1 MMRATVRSSEREGDL
16 KCDKK
21 RQDSG
26 TRRYK
31 MKGRKRERRK
41 RGRRGRE
48 ERVRR
53 GREIERRMWWV

>member
-1 MMRATVRSSEREGDL
+1 MT
-16 KCDKK
+16 KK
-21 RQDSG
+21 QDSG

-41 RGRRGRE
+41 R
-48 ERVRR
+48 VRR